1 MENVKT
7 AQGQTR
13 MQKLVEFIK
22 KPFQY
27 IIIFGALMIGF
38 AVGRLEHQY
47 SESKHQSPVD
57 NPYDPINTYKNV
69 TIAVDEHNK
78 LILFNT
84 SIGTYQ
90 VYSDSIGMGI
100 FKMYS
105 HRLFQQSHEQ
115 N

>member
-1 MENVKT
+1 MENVRT
-7 AQGQTR
+7 AQGLTLT
-13 MQKLVEFIK
+13 QKIQEYIK
-22 KPFQY
+22 KPLQY
-27 IIIFGALMIGF
+27 AIIIGALIIGF
-38 AVGRLEHQY
+38 LIGRLEYKY
-47 SESKHQSPVD
+47 SESTKQSPTD

-84 SIGTYQ
+84 STGTYQ

-105 HRLFQQSHEQ
+105 HRLFQKSHE
-115 N
+115 